1 MTLQCIAIQSK
12 ITNLQQACH
21 LLFRIFVESWTIKLL
36 KNGFVSKALQFQA
49 IKSKCSQLISV
60 INNLINQKI
69 HLKEHLAWIFI
80 FYSFYCKHADKM
92 CGGKRSAIE
101 LALHSPAALVK
112 TKGISIFP
120 CSFGHHCFL
129 QCSLLEPLVMEII
142 MPNETGSVIRFLQL
156 KAQPQSLLSHLLM
169 QQQPRVMVFQAT
181 TC

>member
-60 INNLINQKI
+60 ISNLINQKI
-69 HLKEHLAWIFI
+69 HLTHLKDHLAWIFI

-120 CSFGHHCFL
+120 CSFGHRHFL
-129 QCSLLEPLVMEII
+129 
-142 MPNETGSVIRFLQL
+142 
-156 KAQPQSLLSHLLM
+156 H
-169 QQQPRVMVFQAT
+169 AT
-181 TC
+181 TWAISDGSNYAKWDRQTAELYVCTCTYIYVPYTYMYIGQ